1 MDKLTDSKSNV
12 IENYT
17 PEVRNTVDLDNS
29 LWNAIHSGMRQVV
42 EKKPYFK
49 DLAVNVAGKTGTAQ
63 QDKTRANHALF
74 VSYAPYEDPEISV
87 SVRIANGY
95 DSNYAAQTA
104 RDVYKYYYGLAQ
116 EEELVTGTADSLDA
130 TGGAGD

>member
-1 MDKLTDSKSNV
+1 
-12 IENYT
+12 
-17 PEVRNTVDLDNS
+17 
-29 LWNAIHSGMRQVV
+29 MRQVV